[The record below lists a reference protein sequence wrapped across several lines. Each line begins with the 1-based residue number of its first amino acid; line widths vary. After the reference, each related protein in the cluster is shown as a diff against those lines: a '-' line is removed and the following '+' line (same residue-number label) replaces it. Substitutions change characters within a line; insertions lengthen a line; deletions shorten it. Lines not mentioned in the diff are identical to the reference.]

1 MGIVTVICSK
11 MLHKVSSEE
20 WVDVKKSNKLVSIC
34 LILAARVIFLG
45 N

>member
-1 MGIVTVICSK
+1 MAIVTVICSK
-11 MLHKVSSEE
+11 KLHKVLSEE
-20 WVDVKKSNKLVSIC
+20 WIDVKKSNKLVSFC